1 MKVAVLVFTIRG
13 FDAGCKD
20 KGVKAAGAGLCWA
33 ARADIGCGYGGCLIH
48 K

>member
-20 KGVKAAGAGLCWA
+20 KGVKAAGAGLGSS
-33 ARADIGCGYGGCLIH
+33 DIGCGYGGCLIH